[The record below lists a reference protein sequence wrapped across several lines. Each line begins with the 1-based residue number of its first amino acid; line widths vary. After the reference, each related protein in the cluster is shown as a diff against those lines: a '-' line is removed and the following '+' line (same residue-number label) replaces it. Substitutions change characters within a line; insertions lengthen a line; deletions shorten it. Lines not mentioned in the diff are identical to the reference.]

1 MKWRLAACRIQAR
14 MTQSEA
20 AKALGVSE
28 TMIVKY
34 EHGKSA
40 VSMEKAQK
48 MAEIYGVPLE
58 LMDFTK
64 LGNRMVRS

>member
-1 MKWRLAACRIQAR
+1 MKWRLAACRVQAR

-34 EHGKSA
+34 EHGETA
-40 VSMEKAQK
+40 ISMERGQK
-48 MAEIYGVPLE
+48 MAEVYGIPLE
-58 LMDFTK
+58 LIDFTK
-64 LGNRMVRS
+64 IGNRMVK